1 MWLPVTA
8 SRHAGLDPASSLKR
22 DASQPLINPDSD
34 KNFGNEYSGAGV
46 PACDSP
52 LDCPSR
58 AVNGGQGRPPHY
70 CEHITLSQNPDL
82 GGHTGPRRTKI
93 IIEHQHF
100 WPRLFTPVVIVAQAS
115 GPFIVAQA
123 SLPAIRFGCLF
134 KGCQWRAGTP
144 TPLL

>member
-52 LDCPSR
+52 LDFPSK
-58 AVNGGQGRPPHY
+58 AVHGGQGRPPHY
-70 CEHITLSQNPDL
+70 CEQITLSQNPA
-82 GGHTGPRRTKI
+82 P
-93 IIEHQHF
+93 IIEHPCPVGAD
-100 WPRLFTPVVIVAQAS
+100 PRVCPISAD
-115 GPFIVAQA
+115 
-123 SLPAIRFGCLF
+123 
-134 KGCQWRAGTP
+134 CQWQAGTP
-144 TPLL
+144 TVLNISPYLKTPIWAA